1 MSGEKPILV
10 GCDLFLDLRL
20 YCLPDQMLKNLRK
33 NFPTVEIVPVNV
45 PKSPEVRSDI
55 DVYFGNRITPAII
68 NSCPDLRWIHFG
80 SVGTNHARVDSVI
93 NRGIH
98 VTSSRGLVVAPMVAS
113 AIAFIA
119 GLARGL
125 SHSTAL
131 RTSGNLTREAFDS
144 VYDQV
149 QELEGQEILI
159 VGLGDVGKR
168 LAKVCDALGM
178 EVVGIRRHSNL
189 QVEGVKSVFSLSD
202 LGRCVASAD
211 FTVNLLPLTTKT
223 EKIFSEAI
231 FGQMKSSGFFINIGR
246 GETVDEAALVSA
258 LRTKLIAG
266 AGLDVFAEEPLPGS
280 SALLDLENV
289 ILTPHVAGLSSGYWP
304 RQEDL
309 FSFNLAQYVKGELN
323 EMRNIEDMRMSI

>member
-1 MSGEKPILV
+1 MSRERPILV

-20 YCLPDQMLKNLRK
+20 YSLPDQMLRNLRK
-33 NFPTVEIVPVNV
+33 NFPTVDIVPVNV
-45 PKSPEVRSDI
+45 PKSPEVRPDI

-68 NSCPDLRWIHFG
+68 NSCPDLKWIHFG
-80 SVGTNHARVDSVI
+80 SVGTNHARADSVI
-93 NRGIH
+93 SRGIH

-125 SHSTAL
+125 SHSATL
-131 RTSGNLTREAFDS
+131 RSSGNLTREAFES

-149 QELEGQEILI
+149 QELEGQTILI

-168 LAKVCDALGM
+168 LAKVCVALGM
-178 EVVGIRRHSNL
+178 EVVGIRRQSNL
-189 QVEGVKSVFSLSD
+189 QVPGVKSVFSLSD

-211 FTVNLLPLTTKT
+211 FTVNLLPLTEKT

-231 FGQMKSSGFFINIGR
+231 FEQMKPSGFFINIGR
-246 GETVDEAALVSA
+246 GETVDEGALVSA

-266 AGLDVFAEEPLPGS
+266 AGLDVFAEEPLPGN
-280 SALLDLENV
+280 SALLELENV

-323 EMRNIEDMRMSI
+323 DMRNIEDMRMSI